1 MENSHPGRTAA
12 ELEAL
17 EDATLAP
24 YAYRSLGATR
34 RFLIDDAGR
43 TLAYRTA
50 YQRDRDRL
58 LHSLSFR
65 RLKNKTQVYVPYEG
79 DHHRTRLTHTLEVA
93 QVGRTVARALGL
105 NEDLVEAIALGHD
118 LGQPPFG
125 SAGTEVLG
133 ILMAGQEKVE
143 DIDAGALAAS
153 GGFRSN
159 YQSLRVADRLE
170 QRYDHPGLNLSD
182 PVREGIW
189 KCGGL
194 DDEISYP
201 DWVEEGLAPDESPSL
216 EAQAV
221 TVADRLARI
230 AHDLEDGIRAGEVAL
245 EAAERLDLG
254 AAVVHKLGERY
265 THLTSRFRR
274 QNSLIRG
281 MIHVLVSDVIVHSW
295 ELLMAWR
302 LEWSES
308 PEAEDVNRP
317 PEPPRFERGTVGFS
331 EAVGKFVDEIEAFVE
346 TQVYRSFAVSRMH
359 ARGRSFV
366 KGLFAAYYRD
376 PLQLDDYVLL
386 RYRASAGGSYLR
398 DLSGADLQKE
408 LAARYHGNPA
418 FIRLVADHIAGMSDS
433 YAVKEYERLYLPF
446 PEPESR

>member
-1 MENSHPGRTAA
+1 MENSHPGRTTA

-24 YAYRSLGATR
+24 YANRSRAATR
-34 RFLIDDAGR
+34 RFIIDDAGR

-125 SAGTEVLG
+125 AAGHEVLAV
-133 ILMAGQEKVE
+133 LMSGEEKVE
-143 DIDAGALAAS
+143 EIESEALKAS

-189 KCGGL
+189 KCGDV
-194 DDEISYP
+194 DDSIAYP
-201 DWVEEGLAPDESPSL
+201 DWVEEGLQPGEPPSL
-216 EAQAV
+216 EAQTV
-221 TVADRLARI
+221 TVADRIARL

-254 AAVVHKLGERY
+254 AAVVQKLGDRY
-265 THLTSRFRR
+265 SHLTSRFRR

-281 MIHVLVSDVIVHSW
+281 MIHVLVSDVVVHSW
-295 ELLMAWR
+295 GILMAWR
-302 LEWSES
+302 LRWSES
-308 PEAEDVNRP
+308 AEAEGVNRP
-317 PEPPRFERGTVGFS
+317 PDPPHFERGTVGFS
-331 EAVGKFVDEIEAFVE
+331 EAVSGLVDEIEAFIE
-346 TQVYRSFAVSRMH
+346 TQVYRSFAVSRMD

-386 RYRASAGGSYLR
+386 RYRASAGGLYLR
-398 DLSGADLQKE
+398 DLSGADLHQE
-408 LAARYHGNPA
+408 LAARYHGNPG
-418 FIRLVADHIAGMSDS
+418 FVRVLADHVAGMSDS
-433 YAVKEYERLYLPF
+433 YAVKEYERLYLPY

>member
-1 MENSHPGRTAA
+1 MEKLPPGRTAA

-17 EDATLAP
+17 EDAALAP
-24 YAYRSLGATR
+24 YAHRSLGATR

-50 YQRDRDRL
+50 YQRDRDRI
-58 LHSLSFR
+58 LHALSFR

-93 QVGRTVARALGL
+93 QVGRTIARALGL

-125 SAGTEVLG
+125 L
-133 ILMAGQEKVE
+133 AGQEVIAALMSGQETVE
-143 DIDAGALAAS
+143 EIDTGALAGS
-153 GGFRSN
+153 GGFLSN
-159 YQSLRVADRLE
+159 YQSLRVVDRLE
-170 QRYDHPGLNLSD
+170 LRYDHPGLNLSD

-189 KCGGL
+189 KCGDL
-194 DDEISYP
+194 DEKIHYP
-201 DWVEEGLAPDESPSL
+201 DWVEEGLEPAEQPSL

-221 TVADRLARI
+221 TVADRLARL
-230 AHDLEDGIRAGEVAL
+230 AHDLEDGIRGGEVAL

-295 ELLMAWR
+295 ELLTAWR
-302 LEWSES
+302 VEWSES
-308 PEAEDVNRP
+308 AAAEEARRP
-317 PEPPRFERGTVGFS
+317 PQPPRFERGTVGFS
-331 EAVGKFVDEIEAFVE
+331 RAVGDFVDEIEAFVE
-346 TQVYRSFAVSRMH
+346 TQVYRSFAVSRMD

-366 KGLFAAYYRD
+366 KGLFSAYYRD

-398 DLSGADLQKE
+398 DLSGPDLQKE
-408 LAARYHGNPA
+408 LAVRYRGNPA
-418 FIRLVADHIAGMSDS
+418 FIRLVADHVAGMSDS

-446 PEPESR
+446 PEPENR

>member
-24 YAYRSLGATR
+24 YAHRSLGATR
-34 RFLIDDAGR
+34 RFIIDDAGR

-93 QVGRTVARALGL
+93 QVGRTIARALGL

-125 SAGTEVLG
+125 AAGHEVL
-133 ILMAGQEKVE
+133 AGSMSGLEKVE
-143 DIDAGALAAS
+143 EINAEALAAS

-159 YQSLRVADRLE
+159 YQSLRVVDRLE

-182 PVREGIW
+182 SVREGIW
-189 KCGGL
+189 KCGEV
-194 DDEISYP
+194 DEEISYP
-201 DWVEEGLAPDESPSL
+201 DWVEEGLAPTEPPSL
-216 EAQAV
+216 EAQTV
-221 TVADRLARI
+221 TVADELARL

-254 AAVVHKLGERY
+254 AAVVHKLGDRY
-265 THLTSRFRR
+265 SHLKSRFRR

-281 MIHVLVSDVIVHSW
+281 MIHVLVSDVVVHGW
-295 ELLMAWR
+295 ETLMAWR
-302 LEWSES
+302 LEWSAS
-308 PEAEDVNRP
+308 AEAEDANRP
-317 PEPPRFERGTVGFS
+317 PVPPRFESGTVGFS
-331 EAVGKFVDEIEAFVE
+331 ESVSGLVDEIAAFVE
-346 TQVYRSFAVSRMH
+346 TQVYRSFAVSRMD

-398 DLSGADLQKE
+398 DLSGPDLQKE

-418 FIRLVADHIAGMSDS
+418 FVRLVADHIAGMSDS
-433 YAVKEYERLYLPF
+433 YAVKEYERLYLPYPA
-446 PEPESR
+446 PEGR

>member
-24 YAYRSLGATR
+24 YAYRSFAATR

-93 QVGRTVARALGL
+93 QVGRTIARALGL

-125 SAGTEVLG
+125 AAGHEVLV
-133 ILMAGQEKVE
+133 ILMSGEEKVE
-143 DIDAGALAAS
+143 EIEAEALVAS

-189 KCGGL
+189 KCGKV
-194 DDEISYP
+194 DDTISYP
-201 DWVEEGLAPDESPSL
+201 DWVEEGLEREKPPSL
-216 EAQAV
+216 EAQTV
-221 TVADRLARI
+221 TVADRIARL
-230 AHDLEDGIRAGEVAL
+230 AHDLEDGIRAGEVEL

-254 AAVVHKLGERY
+254 AAVVHKLGDRY

-281 MIHVLVSDVIVHSW
+281 MIHVLVSDVVVHSW
-295 ELLMAWR
+295 GILMAWR
-302 LEWSES
+302 LQWSES
-308 PEAEDVNRP
+308 AEAEGVNRP
-317 PEPPRFERGTVGFS
+317 PEPPRFERGAVGFS
-331 EAVGKFVDEIEAFVE
+331 EAVSGLVDEIEAFVE
-346 TQVYRSFAVSRMH
+346 TQVYRSFAVSRMD

-398 DLSGADLQKE
+398 DLSGADLREE
-408 LAARYHGNPA
+408 LAARYQGNPA
-418 FIRLVADHIAGMSDS
+418 FVRVVADHIAGMSDS
-433 YAVKEYERLYLPF
+433 YAVKEYERLYLPY